1 MKKNIKLI
9 EYARYE
15 LDENLNIV
23 ETDKKFT
30 ELTGY
35 TKKDIKNNNL
45 NQMDLIFD
53 EDKEDYMNIIT
64 SVVSKYHEAYV
75 EHRIR
80 CKDGSSIL
88 VFCLG
93 SLVMENGQQKSV
105 IRIVDMSNSLIMI
118 NQSRKIEKKYSNKL
132 KRLVEEATTDGLTGL
147 LRRDAYK
154 YKVNNYLKNEVSAAF
169 IMLDIDNFKTIN
181 DSFGHDVGDRILK
194 EVADVFQS
202 VINDDGISC
211 RFGGDE
217 FSIMLLNVN
226 SKKDVINYLE
236 DIREQIK
243 LVKIR
248 EDKNYNVTLSMGVKM
263 INERYSKKNFDDIY
277 KECDVLLYKS
287 KGNGKNQYTIK

>member
-1 MKKNIKLI
+1 MKKNLKLI
-9 EYARYE
+9 EYARYV
-15 LDENLNIV
+15 LDEDFRII
-23 ETDKKFT
+23 EIDKKFT

-35 TKKDIKNNNL
+35 TEKDIKNNII

-53 EDKEDYMNIIT
+53 EDKEDYMKII
-64 SVVSKYHEAYV
+64 SNVVSKYHEAYV

-80 CKDGSSIL
+80 CKDGSSML

-93 SLVMENGQQKSV
+93 SQIMENDRSLSI

-118 NQSRKIEKKYSNKL
+118 DQSRKIEKKYTNKL
-132 KRLVEEATTDGLTGL
+132 KRLVEEATIDGLTGL

-154 YKVNNYLKNEVSAAF
+154 YKVNNYLKNEVNAGF

-194 EVADVFQS
+194 DVANVFQS
-202 VINDDGISC
+202 VINDDGILC

-226 SKKDVINYLE
+226 NKKEVIKYLE
-236 DIREQIK
+236 EIREQIK
-243 LVKIR
+243 LLKIR
-248 EDKNYNVTLSMGVKM
+248 ENKDYIVTLSMGVKM
-263 INERYSKKNFDDIY
+263 INERFSKKNFDDIY